1 MKNTHARKVIIIILA
16 VVILF
21 GAAGAAIWRFMPQE
35 EDNTADPFALLSEGF
50 TDRKIVDEDS
60 ALAAIEDVAQVLGI
74 ENVNAEFSNC
84 EVNTVFSNTYYRFQQ
99 EYKGIPAYGRSVIV
113 AADKDG
119 NSLSLSGNYI
129 NTQNINI
136 SPQIDEISALEIAQ
150 QYYGGNAELSS
161 EGLTVYSIDNNI
173 AELSWK
179 IFVNSDKIM
188 EWCFISAIN
197 GELLAQNSLLYTDIV
212 RGTGEDI
219 DGELK
224 EFNTLFNTLPPD
236 NSIYSLED
244 EDRNIHV
251 FNADKKTLMKNL
263 QKKNDTYTFDLSIRL
278 DDMTKV
284 PLVPLTNMNSVWKD
298 TKAVTSMERASTAYD
313 FFSTILNRKGFNGKN
328 GRTNIVYN
336 DYMKGDTINAY
347 SNGGKTKETMV
358 LSFGMDNS
366 MGYDVFGHEFTHA
379 VEQSISG
386 LLYEGES
393 GALMEAYSD
402 IFGEILEDWQNG
414 KGTLSG
420 DCDWIQNAIRNLASP
435 TSIEHQVCYYE
446 YNGET
451 CPLKEQ
457 DGSHIQNDSLTFKE
471 GISCQVMRPAN
482 PDYYQGE
489 AWCNTVPEYNE
500 QGETINDY
508 GGVHTNS
515 TVISH
520 AAYLMS
526 KGIDG
531 TDAFEPLSTEELA
544 KLFYE
549 TLYTLPSDCTFS
561 QFRALVQNTAR
572 YQDLSDKQR
581 SCVSNAFFQVGITP
595 AAMPAMKDHLSVE
608 IYDIKGLIYDNYTLY
623 VQHGNSEQKY
633 SGEDIN
639 EQGLTFPESGEY
651 RLRIVDNANT
661 DNETIVSVT
670 AVDHGG
676 VEKMPIFTRCGLS
689 KVDDLIGLLETDEE
703 ELSSIDYN
711 NLVTEAYTETYTDE
725 FGTYIW
731 RIPEIMLSGDD
742 IESINNE
749 IWETLFTGAVSQNHE
764 GIQQGGTFVAYDVID
779 YTWAVNGN
787 ILSLVTTT
795 NASTMSWTD
804 YYVYNVDITTGREL
818 SRDTLLNTYGY
829 SYDEYNKLAEQVLGS
844 KFWSTWDRNNENFQD
859 DDFISWFNEAL
870 EKTISQE
877 NIDQSFPYINDKGEL
892 CIIAKVY
899 SLAGADYYWNNLNM
913 VNFTLVPD
921 YATPVESNTHTN
933 NASGKG
939 WREAYESTLLQHPE
953 STPFTYGSKTV
964 YFDTEYTLYDID
976 KNEIPELIVKED
988 TDKYYIYSFDE
999 TGIVSYDMNFWNY
1012 DKCLY
1017 EYQENGIIVY
1027 DGGMGSM
1034 RIEYVSLYSIENNEL
1049 ERVKTLISTEEH
1061 SFDELYS
1068 FLDDLTPI
1076 DDFHPITDHSYLFN

>member
-99 EYKGIPAYGRSVIV
+99 EYKGIPVYGRSVIV

-119 NSLSLSGNYI
+119 NSLSLSGNYLS
-129 NTQNINI
+129 NGNLDI
-136 SPQIDEISALEIAQ
+136 SPKLDEKSAIEIIQQHYGNNAVIKSRGLSVYSLNDSISELAWKIHIQTEKLREVCFVSAENGKLIETIDQFNEYSNKEILDSIGAKYSAA
-150 QYYGGNAELSS
+150 GNAQIYLSDS
-161 EGLTVYSIDNNI
+161 SRAIVAVKASQQDIDSNI
-173 AELSWK
+173 AVEELPK
-179 IFVNSDKIM
+179 IICDADDECDEYVMALK
-188 EWCFISAIN
+188 
-197 GELLAQNSLLYTDIV
+197 SLI
-212 RGTGEDI
+212 
-219 DGELK
+219 
-224 EFNTLFNTLPPD
+224 
-236 NSIYSLED
+236 
-244 EDRNIHV
+244 
-251 FNADKKTLMKNL
+251 
-263 QKKNDTYTFDLSIRL
+263 
-278 DDMTKV
+278 
-284 PLVPLTNMNSVWKD
+284 
-298 TKAVTSMERASTAYD
+298 TAYD
-313 FFSTILNRKGFNGKN
+313 FFKDVLQLNSFDGE
-328 GRTNIVYN
+328 
-336 DYMKGDTINAY
+336 
-347 SNGGKTKETMV
+347 GGKINLIFCDKGV
-358 LSFGMDNS
+358 LNDNAKGNGHNED
-366 MGYDVFGHEFTHA
+366 GYLIIGTPDKIYSKPIGNALDIVGHEYTHMVVHQIVDFA
-379 VEQSISG
+379 NLVETVG
-386 LLYEGES
+386 LNEGIADIY
-393 GALMEAYSD
+393 GNLMEVKSYGDSNQVWQLGEKAGHSKYSMDDYKDMSSFDYSD
-402 IFGEILEDWQNG
+402 TDGHN
-414 KGTLSG
+414 
-420 DCDWIQNAIRNLASP
+420 NAAI
-435 TSIEHQVCYYE
+435 
-446 YNGET
+446 
-451 CPLKEQ
+451 
-457 DGSHIQNDSLTFKE
+457 
-471 GISCQVMRPAN
+471 
-482 PDYYQGE
+482 
-489 AWCNTVPEYNE
+489 
-500 QGETINDY
+500 
-508 GGVHTNS
+508 
-515 TVISH
+515 ISH
-520 AAYLMS
+520 AAYLMW

-531 TDAFEPLSTEELA
+531 SDVFEPLSTEELA

-595 AAMPAMKDHLSVE
+595 AAMPVVKNNLSVE

-623 VQHGNSEQKY
+623 VQHGNSEKKY

>member
-50 TDRKIVDEDS
+50 TDRKVVDEDS
-60 ALAAIEDVAQVLGI
+60 ALAAIGDVAQVLGI

-84 EVNTVFSNTYYRFQQ
+84 EVNTVFSNIYYKFQQ
-99 EYKGIPAYGRSVIV
+99 EYKGIPVYGHSVIIG
-113 AADKDG
+113 ADESEKAIT
-119 NSLSLSGNYI
+119 LSGNYVPTDDI
-129 NTQNINI
+129 PT
-136 SPQIDEISALEIAQ
+136 SPSVKEEDIRLSIEKYIRTSLGIT
-150 QYYGGNAELSS
+150 NAENIFVEKIS
-161 EGLTVYSIDNNI
+161 DNNLCI
-173 AELSWK
+173 YNLGADSQSRLAYEL
-179 IFVNSDKIM
+179 FVSFFSDKIGQYQVVVD
-188 EWCFISAIN
+188 ALN
-197 GELLAQNSLLYTDIV
+197 GEVLCAVQTIYEENA
-212 RGTGEDI
+212 TG
-219 DGELK
+219 
-224 EFNTLFNTLPPD
+224 
-236 NSIYSLED
+236 Y
-244 EDRNIHV
+244 
-251 FNADKKTLMKNL
+251 
-263 QKKNDTYTFDLSIRL
+263 LSS
-278 DDMTKV
+278 D
-284 PLVPLTNMNSVWKD
+284 S
-298 TKAVTSMERASTAYD
+298 
-313 FFSTILNRKGFNGKN
+313 NREKGFNIRKEQNEKYTLADDTRQLTVKTFN
-328 GRTNIVYN
+328 GAISQYTVINENGEKTEVFDEERAKSVYSHDNIWGNTDVEKSLNCESGATLLMNVGDIFDYYKDRLGFNPKIPVTLYYN
-336 DYMKGDTINAY
+336 DGYDNGNNAL
-347 SNGGKTKETMV
+347 GGMIENHGV
-358 LSFGMDNS
+358 IS
-366 MGYDVFGHEFTHA
+366 MGAQRGVNELDVIAHEYTHF
-379 VEQSISG
+379 VSRKIVNWG
-386 LLYEGES
+386 DGFES
-393 GALMEAYSD
+393 GALNEAISDVMGEVIESTVQKSQIDWKMSTLRDIANHDSNTYSS
-402 IFGEILEDWQNG
+402 EY
-414 KGTLSG
+414 
-420 DCDWIQNAIRNLASP
+420 
-435 TSIEHQVCYYE
+435 CYYE
-446 YNGET
+446 HNEKE
-451 CPLKEQ
+451 CPIKKIF
-457 DGSHIQNDSLTFKE
+457 GSHSKNADYTKTLVDCWVKEYYNYPSAYKDQNWIDDNDSH
-471 GISCQVMRPAN
+471 
-482 PDYYQGE
+482 
-489 AWCNTVPEYNE
+489 
-500 QGETINDY
+500 IN
-508 GGVHTNS
+508 S
-515 TVISH
+515 IVISH
-520 AAYLMS
+520 AAYLMW

-531 TDAFEPLSTEELA
+531 SDVFEPLSTEELA

-595 AAMPAMKDHLSVE
+595 AAMPVMKDHLSVE

-804 YYVYNVDITTGREL
+804 YYVYNVDITTGRSL

-844 KFWSTWDRNNENFQD
+844 KFWSAWDRNNENFQN

-870 EKTISQE
+870 QKTISQE

-999 TGIVSYDMNFWNY
+999 TGVVSYDMNFWNY

-1017 EYQENGIIVY
+1017 ECQENGIIVY

-1049 ERVKTLISTEEH
+1049 ERVETLISTEEH